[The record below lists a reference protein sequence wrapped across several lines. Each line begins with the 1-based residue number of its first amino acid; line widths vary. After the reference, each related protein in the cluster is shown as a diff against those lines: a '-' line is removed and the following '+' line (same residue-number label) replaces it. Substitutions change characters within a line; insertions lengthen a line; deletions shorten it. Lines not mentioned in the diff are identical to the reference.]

1 MPKKVYAGVEV
12 DVDEEG
18 YMTNM
23 EQWTPDIAKEIAK
36 ELGIELTDAHWKVIN
51 YLREKAK
58 EGELLTLRKL
68 GKSGLVSIKE
78 LYQLFPNGPL
88 KKAAKIAGLP
98 KPRGCV

>member
-12 DVDEEG
+12 EVDEEG
-18 YMTNM
+18 YLKDMN
-23 EQWTPDIAKEIAK
+23 QWTPQVAEAIAQ
-36 ELGIELTDAHWKVIN
+36 ELGITLTDQHWKVIN

-58 EGELLTLRKL
+58 EGQEVTMRKL
-68 GKSGLVSIKE
+68 GKSGVVSIKE